1 MLAVTEEAASAIE
14 GILASPELPN
24 EAGLRITTETV
35 ATDAGTPRPEYRL
48 SVVEA
53 PEEADQVL
61 EDAAIFLEP
70 EAAAQLDDK
79 LLDAEVAGDQVR
91 FQLKE
96 QG

>member
-14 GILASPELPN
+14 GILASPELPD

-35 ATDAGTPRPEYRL
+35 ADAGTPRPEYRL

-61 EDAAIFLEP
+61 EDAPVFLDP
-70 EAAAQLDDK
+70 EAATQLDDK